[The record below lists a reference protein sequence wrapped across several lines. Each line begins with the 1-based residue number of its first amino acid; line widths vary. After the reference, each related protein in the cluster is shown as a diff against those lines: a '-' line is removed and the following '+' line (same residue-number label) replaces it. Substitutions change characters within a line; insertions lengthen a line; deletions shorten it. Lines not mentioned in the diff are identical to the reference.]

1 MFIRLQSIAELKSKN
16 RYAQLKNICSKKY
29 SYSQVGAREG
39 GGETGVCID
48 MSTIWSNPALGK
60 CGQCGKVWQYGN
72 LRVSA
77 AAILPTVGIHRLT
90 QHCHRRLWSLVI
102 YGQGIVTIPCL
113 TVLPIL
119 FFFTN
124 CLSVLAYTSVFLCC
138 LLLPCCRTKTT
149 KISLN
154 RRLFNTLLAVYI
166 GKVLGG
172 RFLPSCTPAA
182 CLK

>member
-1 MFIRLQSIAELKSKN
+1 MTGLEIPEFITLDSISMFIRLQSIAELKSKN

-102 YGQGIVTIPCL
+102 YGQGIVT
-113 TVLPIL
+113 TL
-119 FFFTN
+119 FDSFANFIFFYKLFE
-124 CLSVLAYTSVFLCC
+124 CFGLHKC
-138 LLLPCCRTKTT
+138 
-149 KISLN
+149 SLM
-154 RRLFNTLLAVYI
+154 LFAVAMLQDQNNKNI
-166 GKVLGG
+166 
-172 RFLPSCTPAA
+172 T
-182 CLK
+182 

>member
-102 YGQGIVTIPCL
+102 CAGHMQGMVTTTLDDCFGHL
-113 TVLPIL
+113 TKNYKWFECFGL
-119 FFFTN
+119 F
-124 CLSVLAYTSVFLCC
+124 SS
-138 LLLPCCRTKTT
+138 
-149 KISLN
+149 
-154 RRLFNTLLAVYI
+154 LLAVYI
-166 GKVLGG
+166 CQFLGADSWH
-172 RFLPSCTPAA
+172 RSALCLLFWHIFAQTRAHANHQPA
-182 CLK
+182 LK

>member
-102 YGQGIVTIPCL
+102 CGPLCGHMQGMVTTLDDCFGHGEIIYGGTRWIEDDCSATFTEYIFLFPACL
-113 TVLPIL
+113 MISHWLTKNAEL
-119 FFFTN
+119 N
-124 CLSVLAYTSVFLCC
+124 SVFFM
-138 LLLPCCRTKTT
+138 T
-149 KISLN
+149 
-154 RRLFNTLLAVYI
+154 
-166 GKVLGG
+166 
-172 RFLPSCTPAA
+172 
-182 CLK
+182 

>member
-1 MFIRLQSIAELKSKN
+1 MTGLEIPEFITLDSISMFIRLQSIAELKSKN
-16 RYAQLKNICSKKY
+16 RYAQLKNICCKKY

-102 YGQGIVTIPCL
+102 YGQGIVT
-113 TVLPIL
+113 TL
-119 FFFTN
+119 FDCFANFIFFYKLFE
-124 CLSVLAYTSVFLCC
+124 CFGLHKCFLM
-138 LLLPCCRTKTT
+138 
-149 KISLN
+149 
-154 RRLFNTLLAVYI
+154 LFAVAMLQDQNN
-166 GKVLGG
+166 KN
-172 RFLPSCTPAA
+172 FT
-182 CLK
+182 